1 MFAVIQ
7 IQWNEFKVRGEPTPA
22 GPMSPRVFGSAR
34 WQLLAAEEN
43 PGTTWRA
50 AARAQDRA
58 TAYARG
64 SSDQSPS
71 VVHF

>member
-1 MFAVIQ
+1 MFFRVD
-7 IQWNEFKVRGEPTPA
+7 VSP
-22 GPMSPRVFGSAR
+22 PRVPTHHSPLSQTYAQHV
-34 WQLLAAEEN
+34 WQILAAEEN